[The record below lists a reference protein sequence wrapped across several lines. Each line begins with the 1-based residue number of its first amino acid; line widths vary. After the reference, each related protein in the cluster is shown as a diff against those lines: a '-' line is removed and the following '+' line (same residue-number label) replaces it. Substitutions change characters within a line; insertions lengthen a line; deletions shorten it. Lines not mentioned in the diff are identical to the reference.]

1 MKYLIYAT
9 LVVYGLITLLT
20 SYIFTYGIYWQ
31 FTNKLS
37 NPMPWF
43 VIVLCGGIVLVLIT
57 AFIILVVNVIQLD
70 KIEKQIVNTTMEKT
84 KGELNE

>member
-9 LVVYGLITLLT
+9 LVVYGLTTLLT
-20 SYIFTYGIYWQ
+20 SYVFAYGIYLQ
-31 FTNKLS
+31 FTNELS
-37 NPMPWF
+37 NLMPWF
-43 VIVLCGGIVLVLIT
+43 VIVLCGGSVLVLIT
-57 AFIILVVNVIQLD
+57 AFIVLVVNAIQLD

>member
-1 MKYLIYAT
+1 MRYLIYAT

-20 SYIFTYGIYWQ
+20 SYIFTYDIYWQ

-43 VIVLCGGIVLVLIT
+43 IIVLCGGIVLVLIT
-57 AFIILVVNVIQLD
+57 AFIILVVNVIQLN
-70 KIEKQIVNTTMEKT
+70 KIENQEVNIAIIKEEND
-84 KGELNE
+84 G